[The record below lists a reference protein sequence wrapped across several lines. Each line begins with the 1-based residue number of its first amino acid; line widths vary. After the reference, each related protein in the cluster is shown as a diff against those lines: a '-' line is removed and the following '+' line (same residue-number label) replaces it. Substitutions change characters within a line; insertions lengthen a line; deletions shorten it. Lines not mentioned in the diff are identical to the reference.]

1 MATPLR
7 VAALALEGVVSF
19 DLACAAQVFNRAPDP
34 SGRPGHF
41 TLRTCGLRPGTVA
54 TPDGYAL
61 RVDHGL
67 EAIAE
72 AELVIV
78 PGRQPYDAPIPDPAR
93 RALRAAQSRGATI
106 ASICVGA
113 FVLADA
119 GLLDDR
125 PATTHWAYCADLA
138 EAYPRIEVRPD
149 DLFVDDGS
157 VLTSAGLAAGLDLCL
172 HLARREAGTAAASR
186 LARWNV
192 AAPHRDGGQV
202 QFIPTVSPSVA
213 DGEIGP
219 TVAWAQSHLRER
231 PSVAQLAD
239 HACMSERTF
248 SRRFSAELGVPPKRW
263 LLEQRTG
270 LAREL
275 LEQTEMPVEAIA
287 AQAGFP
293 SSAALRVQFRRHL
306 GTTPTA
312 YRRTFGS
319 FGAAA

>member
-19 DLACAAQVFNRAPDP
+19 DLACAVQVFNRGPDP
-34 SGRPGHF
+34 SGRPEHF

-54 TPDGYAL
+54 TPDGYRL
-61 RVDHGL
+61 HVDHGL
-67 EAIAE
+67 EALAG
-72 AELVIV
+72 ADVVVV
-78 PGRQPYDAPIPDPAR
+78 PGHHPFDAGLPDSAC
-93 RALRAAQSRGATI
+93 RALRDAHQRGATV

-113 FVLADA
+113 FLLGHA

-125 PATTHWAYCADLA
+125 PATTHWAYCASLA
-138 EAYPRIEVRPD
+138 EAFPRVEVRPN

-192 AAPHRDGGQV
+192 VAPHRDGGQA
-202 QFIPTVSPSVA
+202 QFIPTSSPFVA
-213 DGEIGP
+213 SGDVGP
-219 TVAWAQSHLRER
+219 TVAWAQRHLHER
-231 PSVAQLAD
+231 PNVARLAE

-248 SRRFSAELGVPPKRW
+248 SRRFRAEVGVPPKRW
-263 LLEQRTG
+263 LLEQRTR

-275 LEQTEMPVEAIA
+275 LEQTEMSVEAIA
-287 AQAGFP
+287 EQAGFP
-293 SSAALRVQFRRHL
+293 SSAALRVQLRRQI

-319 FGAAA
+319 PS